1 MSNTNN
7 ERTLTVEQ
15 RAALKFA
22 TDMYCIRQTKLN
34 GGIAAS
40 PVILMPQFEEDTDGK
55 WVPIESNGI
64 RPTKKD
70 GYMYVRFGM
79 AYKGIDRNGKAK
91 IKVMKTNMFDA
102 DTDLELLLETYD
114 MTIGSALPDTVLIIE
129 ETVEHPGTTLGGNL
143 KGGYQQKFSGD
154 SNIPCT
160 FTGTKE
166 VVDLETGEVTNKVY
180 KDAPIFRRII
190 LAEPGSVNVRI
201 KHTNTAELSKFASA
215 AWQELNSPK
224 AQSAALKG
232 AAAKAVTKK

>member
-1 MSNTNN
+1 MSKNTNN
-7 ERTLTVEQ
+7 LTAEQ
-15 RAALKFA
+15 TAALKFA

-34 GGIAAS
+34 GGITAS

-55 WVPIESNGI
+55 WVPIENNGI

-70 GYMYVRFGM
+70 GLMYVRFGM
-79 AYKGIDRNGKAK
+79 AYKGIDSNGKAK

-114 MTIGSALPDTVLIIE
+114 MTIGSALPDAVLIIE

-143 KGGYQQKFSGD
+143 KGGYQQKFSGS

-160 FTGTKE
+160 FTGE
-166 VVDLETGEVTNKVY
+166 HNGIVY
-180 KDAPIFRRII
+180 DTPAPIFRRVR

-201 KHTNTAELSKFASA
+201 QHTNTAELSKFASA
-215 AWQELNSPK
+215 QWQELNNPK
-224 AQSAALKG
+224 AQTQALKG
-232 AAAKAVTKK
+232 AAAKAGTKK

>member
-7 ERTLTVEQ
+7 ERTLTAEQ

-22 TDMYCIRQTKLN
+22 TNMYCIKRMKEN
-34 GGIAAS
+34 GGMKAS
-40 PVILMPQFEEDTDGK
+40 PVILLPQFEEDTDGR

-70 GYMYVRFGM
+70 GFMYVRFGM
-79 AYKGIDRNGKAK
+79 VYSALTKDGKAE
-91 IKVMKTNMFDA
+91 IKVMKTNMFNA
-102 DTDLELLLETYD
+102 DEDLEMLLETYD
-114 MTIGSALPDTVLIIE
+114 MTIGSAFPNKILIKE

-160 FTGTKE
+160 FTGTRE
-166 VVDLETGEVTNKVY
+166 VLDMETGELVPKTYVN
-180 KDAPIFRRII
+180 APIFHRVR
-190 LAEPGSVNVRI
+190 LAEPGSVNVLI
-201 KHTNTAELSKFASA
+201 QHTNTAELSKFASA

-232 AAAKAVTKK
+232 AAAKAGTKK